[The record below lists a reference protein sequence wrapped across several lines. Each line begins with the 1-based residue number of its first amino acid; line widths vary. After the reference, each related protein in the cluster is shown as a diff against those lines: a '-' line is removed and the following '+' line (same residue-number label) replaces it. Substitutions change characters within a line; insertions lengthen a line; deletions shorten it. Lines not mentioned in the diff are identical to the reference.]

1 MQLLLCCDKSLL
13 HLFLWLFFCNNY
25 VSTHNT
31 TCIIRTSRYRTFFP
45 FVILSVLPFV
55 HLQLIFVAHLANL
68 VASGNGIVF
77 FCKISHA
84 LSLFYKDLLHIWQ
97 VFPIDNAVRQISRRK
112 CKFFIKKE
120 LFKTVILFPVLI
132 PILIYQHSD
141 GNWSEWREGFS
152 PNESDTYSQMTL
164 CYCKMIFRLQ

>member
-1 MQLLLCCDKSLL
+1 MQLLFCCDKSLL
-13 HLFLWLFFCNNY
+13 HLFLSQHHLHHSYIQIQNIFSICDSISSSFF
-25 VSTHNT
+25 
-31 TCIIRTSRYRTFFP
+31 F
-45 FVILSVLPFV
+45 

-68 VASGNGIVF
+68 VAFGNGIVF

-132 PILIYQHSD
+132 PILIFEHSD
-141 GNWSEWREGFS
+141 GN
-152 PNESDTYSQMTL
+152 
-164 CYCKMIFRLQ
+164 